1 MRLNLKSELTLTNF
15 KKIKYIGEIVARTR
29 PRFVECYLLPG
40 QVWTPRLPEPL
51 CCHVTERPHWGGVP
65 CLPEQAAGRR
75 AGRCSCP
82 LTADLVQGLE

>member
-1 MRLNLKSELTLTNF
+1 M
-15 KKIKYIGEIVARTR
+15 
-29 PRFVECYLLPG
+29 ECYLLPG

-75 AGRCSCP
+75 AGRCPCP
-82 LTADLVQGLE
+82 LTADLVQGLEQDPGHMVPEPLAAGHGVLMGPP